1 MEIILGM
8 LLGALLG
15 GTTIY
20 FLVTPKNKPEL
31 QNLTSNS
38 SRNLILKLIQ
48 SLPDIVIWVDG
59 DNKIKYAS
67 EVALN
72 LNIARE
78 DKIQIEALET
88 LISMA
93 RKIDEPLIKKV
104 KAKRP
109 LGIAKLNLD
118 TWVMRLERGEVLL
131 WAQNNSV
138 VSRVETMRRDFVANI
153 SHELKT
159 PVGALSLLAEAIEES
174 GKDSESIQKF
184 AKRIGPETKR
194 LTNVIRDIIDL
205 SQVQSDDP
213 LASANPVEVDRV
225 INDAVDAVQLLADL
239 NNVEIA
245 QVNEPDVKIVGD
257 EYQLVMAIRNLLTN
271 AITFSPASSRITVGA
286 KLKDGV
292 VEITVSDQG
301 IGISLENQSRIF
313 ERFYRVDPARSRSTG
328 GTGLGLAI
336 VKHVCENHGGEVSVW
351 SVPGQGSTFTMK
363 FPQMEQESVI
373 ENSKEFSS

>member
-20 FLVTPKNKPEL
+20 FLVTPKNKPEQ

-67 EVALN
+67 EVALS

-78 DKIQIEALET
+78 DKIQIDALET

-93 RKIDEPLIKKV
+93 RKIDEPLIRKV

-174 GKDSESIQKF
+174 GKDTESIQKF

-245 QVNEPDVKIVGD
+245 QVSEPDVKIVGD

-271 AITFSPASSRITVGA
+271 AITFSPANSRITVGA

-363 FPQMEQESVI
+363 FPQMEEESII

>member
-1 MEIILGM
+1 MEIILGI

-20 FLVTPKNKPEL
+20 FLVKPKSQPEQQSPTL
-31 QNLTSNS
+31 NS

-78 DKIQIEALET
+78 DKIQIDALET

-93 RKIDEPLIKKV
+93 RKIDEPLIRKV

-363 FPQMEQESVI
+363 FPQMEEESVI

>member
-1 MEIILGM
+1 MEI
-8 LLGALLG
+8 LLGLLIGVILG
-15 GTTIY
+15 GTIVY
-20 FLVTPKNKPEL
+20 SLISAKSKPEQ
-31 QNLTSNS
+31 QNPSSNS
-38 SRNLILKLIQ
+38 SRNLLLKLIQ

-67 EVALN
+67 EVALS

-78 DKIQIEALET
+78 DKIQIDALET
-88 LISMA
+88 IILMA
-93 RKIDEPLIKKV
+93 RKIDEPLIRKV

-131 WAQNNSV
+131 WAQNNSIV
-138 VSRVETMRRDFVANI
+138 GRVETVRRDFVANI

-159 PVGALSLLAEAIEES
+159 PVGALSLLAEAIEEA
-174 GKDSESIQKF
+174 GKDSESVQKF

-194 LTNVIRDIIDL
+194 LTNVIQDIIDL

-213 LASANPVEVDRV
+213 LATANPVEVSRI
-225 INDAVDAVQLLADL
+225 INDSVDAIQLLADL
-239 NNVEIA
+239 HSVEIV
-245 QVNEPDVKIVGD
+245 QVSEPDVKIVGD

-271 AITFSPASSRITVGA
+271 AITFSPVNSRITVGA
-286 KLKDGV
+286 KLKGRV

-301 IGISLENQSRIF
+301 MGISLENQSRIF

-351 SVPGQGSTFTMK
+351 SVQGQGSTFTMK
-363 FPQMEQESVI
+363 FPQMEEESII
-373 ENSKEFSS
+373 ENNREFSS

>member
-20 FLVTPKNKPEL
+20 FLVKPKNQPE
-31 QNLTSNS
+31 QQSPTSNS

-78 DKIQIEALET
+78 DKIQIDALET

-213 LASANPVEVDRV
+213 LASANPIEVDKV

-363 FPQMEQESVI
+363 FPQMEEESVI

>member
-20 FLVTPKNKPEL
+20 FLVTPKNKPEQ

-213 LASANPVEVDRV
+213 LATANPVEVDRV

-351 SVPGQGSTFTMK
+351 SVQGQGSTFTMK
-363 FPQMEQESVI
+363 FPQMEEESII

>member
-1 MEIILGM
+1 MEIILGI

-20 FLVTPKNKPEL
+20 FLVKPKSQPEQQSPTL
-31 QNLTSNS
+31 NS

-78 DKIQIEALET
+78 DKIQIDALET

-93 RKIDEPLIKKV
+93 RKIDKPLIKKV

-363 FPQMEQESVI
+363 FPQMEEESVI

>member
-20 FLVTPKNKPEL
+20 FLINRNNKPEQ
-31 QNLTSNS
+31 QNPTSNS

-78 DKIQIEALET
+78 DKIQIDALET

-93 RKIDEPLIKKV
+93 RKIDEPLIRKV

-313 ERFYRVDPARSRSTG
+313 ERFYRVDPARSRTTG

-363 FPQMEQESVI
+363 FPQMEEESVI

>member
-1 MEIILGM
+1 MEIALGIILG
-8 LLGALLG
+8 LVLG
-15 GTTIY
+15 GLFTHRW
-20 FLVTPKNKPEL
+20 V
-31 QNLTSNS
+31 S
-38 SRNLILKLIQ
+38 SRNNSESSSSSSSSSRNQIIKLIQ

-67 EVALN
+67 EVALS
-72 LNIARE
+72 LNIARDE
-78 DKIQIEALET
+78 KIQIDSLES

-93 RKIDEPLIKKV
+93 RKVDEPITKNI

-109 LGIAKLNLD
+109 LGIAKLNLE
-118 TWVMRLERGEVLL
+118 TWAMRLERGEVLL
-131 WAQNNSV
+131 WAQNNSII
-138 VSRVETMRRDFVANI
+138 SRVETVRRDFVANI

-159 PVGALSLLAEAIEES
+159 PVGALSLLAEAIEEA
-174 GKDSESIQKF
+174 GKDSETIQKF

-213 LASANPVEVDRV
+213 LATASPVEVDRV
-225 INDAVDAVQLLADL
+225 INDAIDAVQLLADL
-239 NNVEIA
+239 HSVEIV
-245 QVNEPDVKIVGD
+245 QVKSPDVKIMGD

-271 AITFSPASSRITVGA
+271 AITFSPVNSRITVGA

-292 VEITVSDQG
+292 VELTVSDQG

-336 VKHVCENHGGEVSVW
+336 VKHVCQNHGGEVSVW
-351 SVPGQGSTFTMK
+351 SVQGQGSTFTMK
-363 FPQMEQESVI
+363 FPQMEDESVF
-373 ENSKEFSS
+373 EDKKEFSS

>member
-1 MEIILGM
+1 
-8 LLGALLG
+8 LGALLG
-15 GTTIY
+15 ATVIY
-20 FLVTPKNKPEL
+20 FLINTKSKPEQ
-31 QNLTSNS
+31 QNPTSNS
-38 SRNLILKLIQ
+38 SRNQIQKLIQ

-67 EVALN
+67 EVALS

-78 DKIQIEALET
+78 DKIQIDALET

-93 RKIDEPLIKKV
+93 RKIDEPLMKKV

-213 LASANPVEVDRV
+213 LATANPVEVDRV

-239 NNVEIA
+239 NSVEIV

-271 AITFSPASSRITVGA
+271 AITFSPVNSRITVGA

-313 ERFYRVDPARSRSTG
+313 ERFYRVDPARSRTTG

-351 SVPGQGSTFTMK
+351 SVQGQGSTFTMK
-363 FPQMEQESVI
+363 FPQMEEESII

>member
-15 GTTIY
+15 GTSIY
-20 FLVTPKNKPEL
+20 FLVKPKSEPE
-31 QNLTSNS
+31 QPNPTSNS

-59 DNKIKYAS
+59 DNRIKYAS
-67 EVALN
+67 EVALS

-78 DKIQIEALET
+78 DKIQIDELET
-88 LISMA
+88 LISIA
-93 RKIDEPLIKKV
+93 RKIDEPLIRKV

-109 LGIAKLNLD
+109 LGIAKLNLE

-213 LASANPVEVDRV
+213 LATANPVEVDRV

-239 NNVEIA
+239 NSIEIA

-271 AITFSPASSRITVGA
+271 AITFSPINSRITVGA

-351 SVPGQGSTFTMK
+351 SVQGQGSTFTMK
-363 FPQMEQESVI
+363 FPQMEEESII

>member
-15 GTTIY
+15 GTSIY
-20 FLVTPKNKPEL
+20 FLVKPKSKPDQ
-31 QNLTSNS
+31 QNPISNS
-38 SRNLILKLIQ
+38 SNNLILKIIQ

-67 EVALN
+67 EVALS

-78 DKIQIEALET
+78 DKIQIDALET
-88 LISMA
+88 LISIA
-93 RKIDEPLIKKV
+93 RKIDEPLIRKV

-109 LGIAKLNLD
+109 LGIAKLNLE

-213 LASANPVEVDRV
+213 LATANPVEVDRV

-239 NNVEIA
+239 NSVEIA

-271 AITFSPASSRITVGA
+271 AITFSPINSRITVGA

-351 SVPGQGSTFTMK
+351 SVQGQGSTFTMK
-363 FPQMEQESVI
+363 FPQMEEESII

>member
-20 FLVTPKNKPEL
+20 FLVKPKNQPEQ
-31 QNLTSNS
+31 QNPSSNS

-67 EVALN
+67 EVALS

-78 DKIQIEALET
+78 DKIQIDALET

-271 AITFSPASSRITVGA
+271 AITFSPANSRITVGA

-363 FPQMEQESVI
+363 FPQMEEESVI

>member
-15 GTTIY
+15 ATSIY
-20 FLVTPKNKPEL
+20 FLINTKSKPEQ
-31 QNLTSNS
+31 QNPTSNS
-38 SRNLILKLIQ
+38 SKNQIQKLIQ

-59 DNKIKYAS
+59 DNTVKYAS
-67 EVALN
+67 EVALS

-78 DKIQIEALET
+78 DKIQIDALET

-93 RKIDEPLIKKV
+93 RKIDEPLMKKV

-213 LASANPVEVDRV
+213 LATANPVEVDRV

-239 NNVEIA
+239 NSVEIV

-271 AITFSPASSRITVGA
+271 AITFSPVNSRITVGA

-313 ERFYRVDPARSRSTG
+313 ERFYRVDPARSRTTG

-351 SVPGQGSTFTMK
+351 SVQGQGSTFTMK
-363 FPQMEQESVI
+363 FPQMEEESII

>member
-15 GTTIY
+15 GTTVY
-20 FLVTPKNKPEL
+20 FLVKPKSQPEQQSPTL
-31 QNLTSNS
+31 NS

-67 EVALN
+67 EVALS

-78 DKIQIEALET
+78 DKIQIDALET

-363 FPQMEQESVI
+363 FPQMEEESVI

>member
-1 MEIILGM
+1 MEIALG
-8 LLGALLG
+8 LVLGFALG
-15 GTTIY
+15 GILTFWWTRSR
-20 FLVTPKNKPEL
+20 KEL
-31 QNLTSNS
+31 ESQITSSGS
-38 SRNLILKLIQ
+38 SRNQILKLIQ
-48 SLPDIVIWVDG
+48 SLPDIVVWVDG

-67 EVALN
+67 EVALS
-72 LNIARE
+72 LNIARDE
-78 DKIQIEALET
+78 KIQIESLES

-93 RKIDEPLIKKV
+93 RKSDEPIVKTI

-109 LGIAKLNLD
+109 LGIARLNLD

-131 WAQNNSV
+131 WAQNNSI
-138 VSRVETMRRDFVANI
+138 VSRVETVRRDFVANI

-159 PVGALSLLAEAIEES
+159 PVGALSLLAEAIEEA
-174 GKDSESIQKF
+174 GTDTETVQKF

-213 LASANPVEVDRV
+213 LASASPVEVDRV
-225 INDAVDAVQLLADL
+225 VNDAIDAVQLLADL
-239 NNVEIA
+239 HSIEVV
-245 QVNEPDVKIVGD
+245 QVKSPDVRIMGD
-257 EYQLVMAIRNLLTN
+257 EYQVVMAIRNLLTN
-271 AITFSPASSRITVGA
+271 AITFSPVNSRITVGA

-351 SVPGQGSTFTMK
+351 SVQGQGSTFTMK
-363 FPQMEQESVI
+363 FPQMEDESI
-373 ENSKEFSS
+373 FEDKKEFSS

>member
-15 GTTIY
+15 GSTIY
-20 FLVTPKNKPEL
+20 FLVKAKNKPEQ
-31 QNLTSNS
+31 QNPTSNS

-213 LASANPVEVDRV
+213 LASANPIEVDKV

-257 EYQLVMAIRNLLTN
+257 EYQLIMAIRNLLTN
-271 AITFSPASSRITVGA
+271 AITFSPVNSRITVGA

>member
-1 MEIILGM
+1 MEIILGI

-15 GTTIY
+15 GTTVY
-20 FLVTPKNKPEL
+20 FLVKPKSQPEQQSPTL
-31 QNLTSNS
+31 NS

-67 EVALN
+67 EVALS

-78 DKIQIEALET
+78 DKIQIDALET

-363 FPQMEQESVI
+363 FPQMEEESVI

>member
-15 GTTIY
+15 ATSIY
-20 FLVTPKNKPEL
+20 FLINTKSKPQQ
-31 QNLTSNS
+31 QNPTSNS
-38 SRNLILKLIQ
+38 SRNQIQKLIQ

-67 EVALN
+67 EVALS
-72 LNIARE
+72 LNIARD
-78 DKIQIEALET
+78 DKIQIDALET

-93 RKIDEPLIKKV
+93 RKIDEPLMKKV

-213 LASANPVEVDRV
+213 LATANPVEVDRV

-239 NNVEIA
+239 NSVEIV

-271 AITFSPASSRITVGA
+271 AITFSPVNSRITVGA

-313 ERFYRVDPARSRSTG
+313 ERFYRVDPARSRTTG

-363 FPQMEQESVI
+363 FPQMEEESII

>member
-1 MEIILGM
+1 MEIFLG
-8 LLGALLG
+8 LLIGVILG
-15 GTTIY
+15 GTIVY
-20 FLVTPKNKPEL
+20 SLISAKSKPDQ
-31 QNLTSNS
+31 QNPSSNS
-38 SRNLILKLIQ
+38 SRNLLLKLIQ

-67 EVALN
+67 EVALS

-78 DKIQIEALET
+78 DKIQIDALET
-88 LISMA
+88 IILMA
-93 RKIDEPLIKKV
+93 RKIDEPLIRKV

-131 WAQNNSV
+131 WAQNNSIV
-138 VSRVETMRRDFVANI
+138 GRVETVRRDFVANI

-159 PVGALSLLAEAIEES
+159 PVGALSLLAEAIEEA
-174 GKDSESIQKF
+174 GKDSESVQKF

-194 LTNVIRDIIDL
+194 LTNVIQDIIDL

-213 LASANPVEVDRV
+213 LATANPVEVSRI
-225 INDAVDAVQLLADL
+225 INDSVDAIQLLADL
-239 NNVEIA
+239 HSVEIV
-245 QVNEPDVKIVGD
+245 QVSEPDVKIVGD

-271 AITFSPASSRITVGA
+271 AITFSPVNSRITVGA
-286 KLKDGV
+286 KLKGRV

-301 IGISLENQSRIF
+301 MGISLENQSRIF

-351 SVPGQGSTFTMK
+351 SVQGQGSTFTMK
-363 FPQMEQESVI
+363 FPQMEEESII
-373 ENSKEFSS
+373 ENNREFSS

>member
-15 GTTIY
+15 GTSIY
-20 FLVTPKNKPEL
+20 FLVKAKSEPE
-31 QNLTSNS
+31 QPNPTSNS

-67 EVALN
+67 EVALS

-88 LISMA
+88 LISIA
-93 RKIDEPLIKKV
+93 RKIDEPLIRKV

-109 LGIAKLNLD
+109 LGIAKLNLE

-213 LASANPVEVDRV
+213 LATANPVEVDRV

-239 NNVEIA
+239 NSIEIA

-271 AITFSPASSRITVGA
+271 AITFSPINSRITVGA

-351 SVPGQGSTFTMK
+351 SVQGQGSTFTMK
-363 FPQMEQESVI
+363 FPQMEEESII

>member
-15 GTTIY
+15 GTSIY
-20 FLVTPKNKPEL
+20 FLVKAKSEPE
-31 QNLTSNS
+31 QPNPTSNS

-67 EVALN
+67 EVALS

-78 DKIQIEALET
+78 DKIQIDALET
-88 LISMA
+88 LISIA
-93 RKIDEPLIKKV
+93 RKIDEPLIRKV

-109 LGIAKLNLD
+109 LGIAKLNLE

-213 LASANPVEVDRV
+213 LATANPVEVDRV

-239 NNVEIA
+239 NSIEIA

-271 AITFSPASSRITVGA
+271 AITFSPINSRITVGA

-351 SVPGQGSTFTMK
+351 SVQGQGSTFTMK
-363 FPQMEQESVI
+363 FPQMEEESII

>member
-1 MEIILGM
+1 MEIALG
-8 LLGALLG
+8 LIPGLVLGALFTYLWIKFQKDPEKSNA
-15 GTTIY
+15 GT
-20 FLVTPKNKPEL
+20 
-31 QNLTSNS
+31 SS
-38 SRNLILKLIQ
+38 SRNQLLKLIQ
-48 SLPDIVIWVDG
+48 SLPDVVIWVDG
-59 DNKIKYAS
+59 DNRIKYAS
-67 EVALN
+67 EVALS
-72 LNIARE
+72 LNIARDE
-78 DKIQIEALET
+78 KIQIDSLES
-88 LISMA
+88 LISTA
-93 RKIDEPLIKKV
+93 RKVDEPITKKI

-118 TWVMRLERGEVLL
+118 TWAMRLERGEVLL
-131 WAQNNSV
+131 WAQNNSI
-138 VSRVETMRRDFVANI
+138 VSRVETVRRDFVANI

-159 PVGALSLLAEAIEES
+159 PVGALSLLAEAIEEA
-174 GKDSESIQKF
+174 GKDSETIQKF

-213 LASANPVEVDRV
+213 LATASPVEVDRV
-225 INDAVDAVQLLADL
+225 INDAIDAVQLLADL
-239 NNVEIA
+239 HSIEIV
-245 QVNEPDVKIVGD
+245 QVRSPDVKIMGD
-257 EYQLVMAIRNLLTN
+257 EYQLVMAIRNLLSN
-271 AITFSPASSRITVGA
+271 AITFSPVNSRITVGA

-351 SVPGQGSTFTMK
+351 SVQGQGSTFTMK
-363 FPQMEQESVI
+363 FPEMEEEALI
-373 ENSKEFSS
+373 ETKKEFSS

>member
-1 MEIILGM
+1 MEIILGI

-15 GTTIY
+15 GTTIF
-20 FLVTPKNKPEL
+20 FLVKPKNQPE
-31 QNLTSNS
+31 QQSPTSNS

-67 EVALN
+67 EVALS

-78 DKIQIEALET
+78 DKIQIDALET

-363 FPQMEQESVI
+363 FPQMEEESVI

>member
-15 GTTIY
+15 GTSIY
-20 FLVTPKNKPEL
+20 FLVKPKSEPE
-31 QNLTSNS
+31 QPNPTSNS

-67 EVALN
+67 EVALS

-78 DKIQIEALET
+78 DKIQIDELET
-88 LISMA
+88 LISIA
-93 RKIDEPLIKKV
+93 RKIDEPLIRKV

-109 LGIAKLNLD
+109 LGIAKLNLE

-213 LASANPVEVDRV
+213 LATANPVEVDKV

-239 NNVEIA
+239 NSIEIA

-271 AITFSPASSRITVGA
+271 AITFSPINSRITVGA

-351 SVPGQGSTFTMK
+351 SVQGQGSTFTMK
-363 FPQMEQESVI
+363 FPQMEQESII

>member
-15 GTTIY
+15 GTSIY
-20 FLVTPKNKPEL
+20 FLVKPKSKPDQ
-31 QNLTSNS
+31 QNPISNS
-38 SRNLILKLIQ
+38 SNNLILKLIQ

-67 EVALN
+67 EVALS

-78 DKIQIEALET
+78 DKIQIDALET
-88 LISMA
+88 LISIA
-93 RKIDEPLIKKV
+93 RKIDEPLIRKV

-109 LGIAKLNLD
+109 LGIAKLNLE

-213 LASANPVEVDRV
+213 LATANPVEVDRV

-239 NNVEIA
+239 NSIEIA

-271 AITFSPASSRITVGA
+271 AITFSPINSRITVGA

-313 ERFYRVDPARSRSTG
+313 ERFYRVDPSRSRSTG

-351 SVPGQGSTFTMK
+351 SVQGQGSTFTMK
-363 FPQMEQESVI
+363 FPQMEEESII

>member
-1 MEIILGM
+1 MEIILGT

-15 GTTIY
+15 GTTVY
-20 FLVTPKNKPEL
+20 FLVKPKSQPE
-31 QNLTSNS
+31 QQSPTSNS

-48 SLPDIVIWVDG
+48 SFPDIVIWVDG

-78 DKIQIEALET
+78 DKIQIDALET

-363 FPQMEQESVI
+363 FPQMEEESVI

>member
-1 MEIILGM
+1 MEIALGLILGIV
-8 LLGALLG
+8 LG
-15 GTTIY
+15 G
-20 FLVTPKNKPEL
+20 FLTYLFISYQRKPEIF
-31 QNLTSNS
+31 NASSNA
-38 SRNLILKLIQ
+38 SRSMIFKLIQ

-59 DNKIKYAS
+59 DDKIKYAS
-67 EVALN
+67 DVALS
-72 LNIARE
+72 LNIARDE
-78 DKIQIEALET
+78 KIQIDSLEE

-93 RKIDEPLIKKV
+93 RKVDEPITKKV

-131 WAQNNSV
+131 WAQNNSI
-138 VSRVETMRRDFVANI
+138 VSRVETVRRDFVANI

-159 PVGALSLLAEAIEES
+159 PVGALSLLAEAIEEA
-174 GKDSESIQKF
+174 GKDSEAIQKF

-213 LASANPVEVDRV
+213 LASATPVEVDRV
-225 INDAVDAVQLLADL
+225 INEAIDAVQLLADL
-239 NNVEIA
+239 HSIEIV
-245 QVNEPDVKIVGD
+245 QVKSPEVKIIGD
-257 EYQLVMAIRNLLTN
+257 EYQLVMAIRNLLSN
-271 AITFSPASSRITVGA
+271 AITFSPVNSRITVGA

-292 VEITVSDQG
+292 VELTVSDQG

-351 SVPGQGSTFTMK
+351 SVQGQGSTFSMK
-363 FPQMEQESVI
+363 FPQMEEESI
-373 ENSKEFSS
+373 NENKREFSS

>member
-15 GTTIY
+15 GTTVY
-20 FLVTPKNKPEL
+20 FLVKPKSQPE
-31 QNLTSNS
+31 QQSPTSNS

-78 DKIQIEALET
+78 DKIQIDALET

>member
-15 GTTIY
+15 GTSIY
-20 FLVTPKNKPEL
+20 FLVKPKSEPE
-31 QNLTSNS
+31 QPNPTSNS

-67 EVALN
+67 EVALS

-78 DKIQIEALET
+78 DKIQIDELET
-88 LISMA
+88 LISIA
-93 RKIDEPLIKKV
+93 RKIDEPLIRKV

-109 LGIAKLNLD
+109 LGIAKLNLE

-213 LASANPVEVDRV
+213 LATANPVEVDRV

-239 NNVEIA
+239 NSIEIA

-271 AITFSPASSRITVGA
+271 AITFSPINSRITVGA

-351 SVPGQGSTFTMK
+351 SVQGQGSTFTMK
-363 FPQMEQESVI
+363 FPQMEQESII

>member
-20 FLVTPKNKPEL
+20 FLVKPKNQPE
-31 QNLTSNS
+31 QQSPTSNS

-78 DKIQIEALET
+78 DKIQIDALET

-363 FPQMEQESVI
+363 FPQMEEESVI

>member
-20 FLVTPKNKPEL
+20 FLVTPKNKPEQ

-67 EVALN
+67 EVALS

-78 DKIQIEALET
+78 DKIQIDALET

-93 RKIDEPLIKKV
+93 RKIDEPLIRKV

-245 QVNEPDVKIVGD
+245 QVSEPDVKIVGD

-271 AITFSPASSRITVGA
+271 AITFSPANSRITVGA

-363 FPQMEQESVI
+363 FPQMEEESII

>member
-15 GTTIY
+15 GTVIY
-20 FLVTPKNKPEL
+20 FLLKTKNKPEQ
-31 QNLTSNS
+31 QNPTSNS

-213 LASANPVEVDRV
+213 LATANPVEVDRV

-239 NNVEIA
+239 NSVEIS
-245 QVNEPDVKIVGD
+245 QVSEPNIKIVGD
-257 EYQLVMAIRNLLTN
+257 EYQLIMAIRNLLTN
-271 AITFSPASSRITVGA
+271 AITFSPANSRITVGA

-301 IGISLENQSRIF
+301 IGISLEDQSRIF
-313 ERFYRVDPARSRSTG
+313 ERFYRVDPARSRTTG

-363 FPQMEQESVI
+363 FPQMEEESVI

>member
-1 MEIILGM
+1 MILGT

-15 GTTIY
+15 GTVIY
-20 FLVTPKNKPEL
+20 FLLKTKNKPEQ
-31 QNLTSNS
+31 QNPTSNS

-239 NNVEIA
+239 NSVEIS
-245 QVNEPDVKIVGD
+245 QVSEPNIKIVGD
-257 EYQLVMAIRNLLTN
+257 EYQLIMAIRNLLTN
-271 AITFSPASSRITVGA
+271 AITFSPANSRITVGA

-301 IGISLENQSRIF
+301 IGISLEDQSRIF
-313 ERFYRVDPARSRSTG
+313 ERFYRVDPARSRTTG

-363 FPQMEQESVI
+363 FPQMEEESVI

>member
-15 GTTIY
+15 GTTVY
-20 FLVTPKNKPEL
+20 FLVKPKSQPEQQSPTL
-31 QNLTSNS
+31 NS

-67 EVALN
+67 EVALS

-78 DKIQIEALET
+78 DKIQIDALET

-313 ERFYRVDPARSRSTG
+313 ERFYRVDPARSRTTG